1 MMEIRKVK
9 TKDIKYAPY
18 NPRKISDDMFEKLKR
33 SIEEFG
39 YIEPIIVNKR
49 NMQVVG
55 GNQRLKALNDL
66 GIEEVEA
73 VMVDLDDMKE
83 KALNIALNKIS
94 GRWDYPKLKDV
105 LEEIDVGV
113 FNVELTG
120 FSFPEM
126 EDLMTYVEVSNPEMI
141 RCPKCNYEFNPKE
154 VNE

>member
-1 MMEIRKVK
+1 MEVKVEIK
-9 TKDIKYAPY
+9 KVLVKDLKYAPY

-73 VMVDLDDMKE
+73 VMVDLDDMRE
-83 KALNIALNKIS
+83 KALNIALNRIS

-105 LEEIDVGV
+105 L
-113 FNVELTG
+113 
-120 FSFPEM
+120 
-126 EDLMTYVEVSNPEMI
+126 VS
-141 RCPKCNYEFNPKE
+141 
-154 VNE
+154 